1 MPKLSVTKIKTQI
14 AKLQKQLVSAEN
26 QKQPAI
32 RKVLALMQKL
42 GVTLADLRGAEG
54 AAQPKAAGRKAAG
67 RKLGSVP
74 VKYRDE
80 NGNTWTGRGR
90 TPRWLV
96 EAEAGGKNRQQ
107 FQV

>member
-42 GVTLADLRGAEG
+42 GITLADLRGADG
-54 AAQPKAAGRKAAG
+54 AAPAKTAG

-96 EAEAGGKNRQQ
+96 EAEAGGKSRQQ